1 MFLWTDISFHFRTG
15 CLGVELEGRCKI
27 QLTVSTGTFPGS
39 HLLLVYVWFGNLERC
54 ITPFRPQGLQ
64 FSVLQH
70 WFTEGHKCSSQDSL
84 WLVRI
89 TGSQRELGAQ
99 LCVFRIYAEL
109 YRGIMLNKYFN
120 RVWESILIKEN
131 ITKYTA
137 S

>member
-1 MFLWTDISFHFRTG
+1 MFLWTDMSLHLRTG
-15 CLGVELEGRCKI
+15 YLVVGLEGRCKI
-27 QLTVSTGTFPGS
+27 QLTVSTGTFPVS
-39 HLLLVYVWFGNLERC
+39 HLLLVWFGNLERC
-54 ITPFRPQGLQ
+54 VTPFRPQGLQ

-109 YRGIMLNKYFN
+109 YRDRMLNKYFN
-120 RVWESILIKEN
+120 RIWESILIKEN